1 MVACGLYQN
10 ELSAYMDGELPATRI
25 ARLEAHLR
33 VCPHCQ
39 GELQEMTGISTYIRA
54 ASHQLTVSQD
64 FDQRVLRAVASYQV
78 GTRVQRRQQSRL
90 RPLVAVAIAL
100 LALLGLI
107 QHFLFGP
114 PTATPLPQPSAAAA
128 VVTPAGPAP
137 ALPGQSRR

>member
-1 MVACGLYQN
+1 MVTCRLYQN

-25 ARLEAHLR
+25 ARLESHLR

-100 LALLGLI
+100 LALLGMI

-114 PTATPLPQPSAAAA
+114 PTAAPLPQPSAAAA

-137 ALPGQSRR
+137 ALPGPQRR

>member
-1 MVACGLYQN
+1 MVTCRLYQN
-10 ELSAYMDGELPATRI
+10 ELSAYMDGELPGTRI

-64 FDQRVLRAVASYQV
+64 FDQRVLRAVTSYQV
-78 GTRVQRRQQSRL
+78 GRRVQRRQQSRL

-114 PTATPLPQPSAAAA
+114 PTATPLPQPSAATAI
-128 VVTPAGPAP
+128 VTPAGPAP
-137 ALPGQSRR
+137 ALPGQSKR